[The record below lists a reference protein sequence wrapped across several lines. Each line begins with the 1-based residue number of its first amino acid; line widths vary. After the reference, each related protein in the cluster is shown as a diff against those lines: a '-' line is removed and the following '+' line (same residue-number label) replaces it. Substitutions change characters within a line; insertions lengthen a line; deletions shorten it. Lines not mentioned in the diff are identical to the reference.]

1 MDLLFSRYASP
12 FELLN
17 QMIGMG
23 SFSRF
28 IDEFGEIRRRE
39 KEDRTEWE
47 YFLHKVFGK
56 SFNEFQEELREERS
70 SRPDPAYTKKYVETT
85 VNRSRGILKKFK
97 NL

>member
-56 SFNEFQEELREERS
+56 SFNEFQEELRE
-70 SRPDPAYTKKYVETT
+70 
-85 VNRSRGILKKFK
+85 
-97 NL
+97 